1 MIVADTNLIAYLLIP
16 GEKTACAQQVYMHD
30 SDWQTP
36 QLWRSE
42 LRNVLM
48 LYVRKQHLPLVKA
61 IQIMALAEKRFGAG
75 QAVASQHVLTL
86 AAGSDCSAYDCE
98 FVALAEKKQVRLV
111 TSDKRVLAAFPSI
124 AVSPENLVASLG

>member
-30 SDWQTP
+30 SDWQVP

-48 LYVRKQHLPLVKA
+48 LYVRKQHLPLAKA
-61 IQIMALAEKRFGAG
+61 IQIMVLAEKRFGAG

-86 AAGSDCSAYDCE
+86 TAESDCSAYDCE
-98 FVALAEKKQVRLV
+98 FVALAEKKQVSLI
-111 TSDKRVLAAFPSI
+111 TSDKKVQAAFPSI
-124 AVSPENLVASLG
+124 AISPESFVVSFD